1 MKIRVSK
8 ELLKKALQSNE
19 NLNYVEFECEYDDVY
34 CLSDNE
40 VDELVNE
47 FYYRHDIQDFIDLMS
62 DNEIIKLIK
71 DLKEQ
76 IGCYYDELDLIL
88 ELIDD
93 KFDDEQKQELIKKLI
108 ELNPSVEQAQR
119 LVKTIK
125 THNES
130 TKRISD
136 ETI

>member
-19 NLNYVEFECEYDDVY
+19 NLNYVEFECEYDDV
-34 CLSDNE
+34 CRLDDDE
-40 VDELVNE
+40 IDALVDE
-47 FYYRHDIQDFIDLMS
+47 FYHHHDIQDFINLMS

-76 IGCYYDELDLIL
+76 IGGYYNDFDLMI

-93 KFDDEQKQELIKKLI
+93 KFDDEQKQALIKKLV

-125 THNES
+125 AHNES
-130 TKRISD
+130 TRKD
-136 ETI
+136 EQC